1 MKTRRAY
8 YNFKTNKNQIKWLQ
22 ESYKFRPI
30 KEFLLFL
37 AIISRGKLLC
47 HLLNPMIT
55 IAEIFLG
62 KKQLS
67 AYLP

>member
-30 KEFLLFL
+30 KEFYFGTTT
-37 AIISRGKLLC
+37 S
-47 HLLNPMIT
+47 H
-55 IAEIFLG
+55 
-62 KKQLS
+62 
-67 AYLP
+67 